1 MHDYLQDIIFR
12 RCKNIQKLQKIIPNQ
27 HSVWKWQ
34 KKCHLTLRAKR
45 ATFTF
50 WVHKKSLK
58 MPKNN
63 QFCDFLKNKVCGQRV
78 LPDRSVLI
86 GQGKCQSWKFQM
98 RQFSRFPY
106 NFGVK
111 IQTDIFSIF
120 YPKTLRN
127 INIPNKFLFYWAI
140 NWMDFVRRPVAKLH

>member
-1 MHDYLQDIIFR
+1 M
-12 RCKNIQKLQKIIPNQ
+12 
-27 HSVWKWQ
+27 
-34 KKCHLTLRAKR
+34 
-45 ATFTF
+45 
-50 WVHKKSLK
+50 
-58 MPKNN
+58 
-63 QFCDFLKNKVCGQRV
+63 KNKVCGQRV

-98 RQFSRFPY
+98 RQFSRFPH

-140 NWMDFVRRPVAKLH
+140 NWMDFVRWDRSRNFISARQSSSLKKYGLSSFFRTPKPCHAPVVLGTRHGTSGMEFLSGYWWPKMMPCSKDTSKCITANH

>member
-1 MHDYLQDIIFR
+1 MYFEYVD
-12 RCKNIQKLQKIIPNQ
+12 
-27 HSVWKWQ
+27 
-34 KKCHLTLRAKR
+34 
-45 ATFTF
+45 
-50 WVHKKSLK
+50 KSALK
-58 MPKNN
+58 MQKNS
-63 QFCDFLKNKVCGQRV
+63 QLAGGQRV

-98 RQFSRFPY
+98 RQFNWFPH